1 MRRTRGTAHF
11 LRMLARLFFV
21 CFCLAVS
28 VATPGEVPVQV
39 TTDTAAYCARL
50 ARRMALTPQPSAQAT
65 RLAAEGRALCVR
77 GDVRDGIRRLRQ
89 ALLLSRPATAGR

>member
-1 MRRTRGTAHF
+1 
-11 LRMLARLFFV
+11 MLARLFFV

-39 TTDTAAYCARL
+39 TTDTAGYCAHL
-50 ARRMALTPQPSAQAT
+50 ARRMALTPQPSTQAA
-65 RLAAEGRALCVR
+65 RLAAEGRALCGR
-77 GDVRDGIRRLRQ
+77 GDVRDGIRRLRE

>member
-39 TTDTAAYCARL
+39 TTDTANYCVLL
-50 ARRMALTPQPSAQAT
+50 AWRMGLLPQPSSQAL
-65 RLAAEGRALCVR
+65 RLAAEGRALCTR
-77 GDVRDGIRRLRQ
+77 GDVRDGIRRLRE
-89 ALLLSRPATAGR
+89 ALLLSRPVTAGR